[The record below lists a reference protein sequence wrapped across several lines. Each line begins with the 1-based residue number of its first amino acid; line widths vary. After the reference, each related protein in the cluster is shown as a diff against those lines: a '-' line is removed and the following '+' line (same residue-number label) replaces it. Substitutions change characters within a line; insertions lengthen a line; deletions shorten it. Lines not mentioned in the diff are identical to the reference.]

1 MKKCLILGG
10 GFAGLTSAVYLARA
24 GIKVEV
30 IEASPKLGG
39 RAYSLTDPETDTI
52 IDNGQHI
59 LMGCY
64 KETLKFFDLINA
76 RGNLSYQENL
86 QVNFVREGFNLVP
99 LKTDEFFYPFNLLI
113 GILRYKALNFI
124 ERLKLLFLF
133 IKLPFISEKD
143 IENLAVYDWLKKEKQ
158 TEDIIKSFW
167 EILCV
172 GALNTNP
179 RKASAIVFADIL
191 KKIFLSGNN
200 SATIILP
207 GKGLS
212 ETYCDNSQKFIEE
225 NDGKISCSEKI
236 EELYFGPDKVTGIR
250 TNKREITDFDS
261 IISAIPLYSLEKVV
275 SNITEL
281 TNLNLN
287 YSSILTIHIWLKE
300 NNIEKTFYSLI
311 NSKIHWVFNH
321 GSHLTLVRS
330 DANDIIESTKEELFE
345 IAAEELSKFLNISRE
360 NIANYK
366 IIKEKRAT
374 FIPSIDIIEKR
385 PLPITGFKNFFL
397 AGDWVETRLPSTIE
411 SAVFSGRIA
420 AEIILSQQG
429 RK

>member
-10 GFAGLTSAVYLARA
+10 GFAGLTSAVYLAKA

-30 IEASPKLGG
+30 VEASPKLGG
-39 RAYSLTDPETDTI
+39 RAYSLTDPETNTI

-76 RGNLSYQENL
+76 RENLIFQENL
-86 QVNFVREGFNLVP
+86 KVNFVKEGFELAP
-99 LKTDEFFYPFNLLI
+99 LKADEFFYPFNLLL
-113 GILRYKALNFI
+113 GILRYKALSFT
-124 ERLKLLFLF
+124 ERLKLVLLFL
-133 IKLPFISEKD
+133 KLPFIPEKD
-143 IENLAVYDWLKKEKQ
+143 IKSLSVYDWLKNENQ
-158 TEDIIKSFW
+158 TENIIKSFW

-172 GALNTNP
+172 GALNTDLS
-179 RKASAIVFADIL
+179 KASAFVFVDIF

-207 GKGLS
+207 DKGLS

-225 NDGKISCSEKI
+225 NGGKISNSEKV
-236 EELYFGPDKVTGIR
+236 EELIFNSDNLSKVR
-250 TNKREITDFDS
+250 TNKREITDFNFV
-261 IISAIPLYSLEKVV
+261 ISALPFYSLEKVV
-275 SNITEL
+275 NDITEL
-281 TNLNLN
+281 TNLKLD
-287 YSSILTIHIWLKE
+287 YSSILTTHIWLNK
-300 NNIEKTFYSLI
+300 NNLEKTFYGLI
-311 NSKIHWVFNH
+311 NSRIHWVFNH

-330 DANDIIESTKEELFE
+330 NANEMVEMTKEELFE
-345 IAAEELSKFLNISRE
+345 IVTEELSRFLKISHQD
-360 NIANYK
+360 IINYK

-374 FIPSIDIIEKR
+374 FIPSTDIIEKR
-385 PLPITGFKNFFL
+385 PLTMTNFKNFFL
-397 AGDWVETRLPSTIE
+397 AGDWVETGLPSTIE

-429 RK
+429 RN